1 MEKHQILI
9 VEDNLQ
15 ESSLLA
21 ERMADSK
28 MNVIVVHSAR
38 EAIEMEKSYQPVL
51 SIVDYY
57 LPDLDGLALVG
68 KLRNYNSKRLIVVF
82 SNESELSTKVS
93 CLAAGADNY
102 WEKPMTYRELKLR
115 ITTTLDCL
123 KRETV
128 LHSSVKVN
136 SYLIDLPKHL
146 VKNTNTGELVAL
158 TNNETQIL
166 RALLSKINTTVD
178 YETLLHTSK
187 SLVSQKKI
195 NTLTLKNI
203 VSKLRMKLPE
213 LKLVSKSKKGYMVVS
228 A

>member
-28 MNVIVVHSAR
+28 MNVVVVHSAR
-38 EAIEMEKSYQPVL
+38 EAIEMENSYKPVL

-57 LPDLDGLALVG
+57 LPDLDGLALVA
-68 KLRNYNSKRLIVVF
+68 KLRSYNTKRLIVVF
-82 SNESELSTKVS
+82 SNESEISTKLS

-102 WEKPMTYRELKLR
+102 WDKPMTYRELKLR
-115 ITTTLDCL
+115 ITTTLDCW

-128 LHSSVKVN
+128 LYSSVKVN